1 MKKTMMFAVMI
12 LAAIILMVSFDIK
25 LWPTHS
31 VTPAAEIGPDML
43 YVCPAATSPWDG
55 IANGLAQFKRPVIIG
70 FLFAFM
76 LLIVVWAWAMYQSLL
91 KDKFNRDTFKK
102 PWSYTKMLF
111 WAIMIVYILMM
122 TPNYFRTVHVSGSTS
137 NWVMCDGTMPGAKA
151 VRASMVEPKKQIKL

>member
-1 MKKTMMFAVMI
+1 MMFAVMI

-31 VTPAAEIGPDML
+31 VTPVAEIGPDML

-55 IANGLAQFKRPVIIG
+55 IANGFAQFKRPVIIG

>member
-31 VTPAAEIGPDML
+31 VTPVAEIGPDML

-55 IANGLAQFKRPVIIG
+55 IANGFAQFKRPVIIG

>member
-31 VTPAAEIGPDML
+31 VTPVAEIGPDML

-55 IANGLAQFKRPVIIG
+55 IANGFAQFKKPVIIG

-137 NWVMCDGTMPGAKA
+137 NWVMCDGTTTGAKA
-151 VRASMVEPKKQIKL
+151 VRASMIEPKKQIKL